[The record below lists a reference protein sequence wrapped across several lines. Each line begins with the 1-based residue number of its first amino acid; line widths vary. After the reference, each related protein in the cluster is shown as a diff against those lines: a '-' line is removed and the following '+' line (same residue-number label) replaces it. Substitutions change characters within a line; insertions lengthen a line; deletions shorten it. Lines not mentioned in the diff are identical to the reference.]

1 MGNDQ
6 LFKDVLQAFFRE
18 FVELFYPDVA
28 AELDFSRVRF
38 LDKETFTDLPDGARR
53 TADLV
58 AEVYTRSGLPE
69 LLLFHTEVEATHRTE
84 FRRRMFEYF
93 AMLWLRYRLPIFP
106 VAIFLSPGVGGITE
120 ETFEERLF
128 GREILTFRYNAIGLS
143 DLSADDYLATPN
155 PLGPALSAL
164 MRPGGTGKAM
174 RWAISLRAAGASG
187 IDEARQALLM
197 YILEQHLP
205 LNATE
210 QNEFREIVK
219 EPEYMETTRPLTFFE
234 RNALAKGIEQGVQE
248 GLLQGQRSALKTVL
262 RVRFGELPVDAVA
275 RLDAMMDSEAIDAL
289 TARAATAQ
297 NLSELGLTDDPA

>member
-28 AELDFSRVRF
+28 AELDFTRVRF

-58 AEVYTRSGLPE
+58 AEVYTRSGQPE
-69 LLLFHTEVEATHRTE
+69 LLLFHTEVEASHRTE

-120 ETFEERLF
+120 ETFEQRLF
-128 GREILTFRYNAIGLS
+128 GRAVLTFRYNAIGLP
-143 DLSADDYLATPN
+143 DLSADDYLATAN

-205 LNATE
+205 LNAAE
-210 QNEFREIVK
+210 QDEFREIVK

-234 RNALAKGIEQGVQE
+234 RDAMAKGREEGRAEGIEQGVEQGVQE
-248 GLLQGQRSALKTVL
+248 GLLQGQRNALRTLL
-262 RVRFGELPVDAVA
+262 RARFGEL
-275 RLDAMMDSEAIDAL
+275 R
-289 TARAATAQ
+289 
-297 NLSELGLTDDPA
+297 